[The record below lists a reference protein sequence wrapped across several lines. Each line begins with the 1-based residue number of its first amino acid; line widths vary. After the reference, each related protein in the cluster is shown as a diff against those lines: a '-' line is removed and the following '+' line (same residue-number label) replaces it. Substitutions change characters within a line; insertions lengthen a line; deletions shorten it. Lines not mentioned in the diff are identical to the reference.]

1 MNDQITVGGTNFF
14 RSDLE
19 NFTREQ
25 LRALARQAHTERN
38 SSVSRTWLGSAAQSA
53 DLIAFIMENKP
64 DKEFGFIQ
72 SVPGMPSPTE
82 PAKPTSSASPN
93 GTMEAAAIAS
103 LSAAIANFLPKQ
115 AIDRNEVETIVSE
128 KTQTIKSE
136 VFDFVME
143 SVNGVADALSKQIK
157 DSARVVRF
165 EVGESRSIE
174 LTGLRHEAFDDLLA
188 DILAFQLTG
197 QTAKAN
203 FFLVGPAGTGKTTA
217 AEKIAEHLG
226 LPFHFNGAI
235 DSEYKLSGFI
245 DAHGRIVY
253 TPFRKAYSQG
263 GVYLFDEV
271 DSSLPS
277 ACLAFNAALANGAYA
292 FPGEDSLTPRSPNCI
307 IIASG
312 NTWFGPDG
320 NYVGRFRQDAAFL
333 DRFVRVPW
341 PIDEKFE
348 ASLCANKDWVKF
360 VQGRRARA
368 KIDGV
373 EHLISPR
380 ASLSGDVL
388 LAAGRPWNRVVE
400 LCVRKGLNEADWTK
414 ICRD

>member
-1 MNDQITVGGTNFF
+1 MNDQITVDGTTFF

-19 NFTREQ
+19 FMSREH
-25 LRALARQAHTERN
+25 LRAIARNAHTERK

-53 DLIAFIMENKP
+53 DLIAFILENRP
-64 DKEFGFIQ
+64 ANEFGFTQ
-72 SVPGMPSPTE
+72 SVPQAQAE
-82 PAKPTSSASPN
+82 PVASKADSLAATLADALKGYLPN
-93 GTMEAAAIAS
+93 GHV
-103 LSAAIANFLPKQ
+103 NR
-115 AIDRNEVETIVSE
+115 DEVETIVAE
-128 KTQTIKSE
+128 QTATIKTE
-136 VFDFVME
+136 VLDFVTD
-143 SVNGVADALSKQIK
+143 SVNRVAAELGKQIAE
-157 DSARVVRF
+157 SAKVVRF
-165 EVGESRSIE
+165 EIGESRSIE

-188 DILAFQLTG
+188 DILAFQMTG

-320 NYVGRFRQDAAFL
+320 HYVGRFRQDAAFL
-333 DRFVRVPW
+333 DRFIRIPW

-348 ASLCANKDWVKF
+348 AALCQNKAWVEY
-360 VQGRRARA
+360 VQHRRLKA
-368 KIDGV
+368 KAYGV

-388 LAAGRPWNRVVE
+388 LAAGRPWERVVD

-414 ICRD
+414 ISQN

>member
-1 MNDQITVGGTNFF
+1 M
-14 RSDLE
+14 
-19 NFTREQ
+19 RE
-25 LRALARQAHTERN
+25 
-38 SSVSRTWLGSAAQSA
+38 
-53 DLIAFIMENKP
+53 
-64 DKEFGFIQ
+64 
-72 SVPGMPSPTE
+72 
-82 PAKPTSSASPN
+82 
-93 GTMEAAAIAS
+93 
-103 LSAAIANFLPKQ
+103 
-115 AIDRNEVETIVSE
+115 
-128 KTQTIKSE
+128 
-136 VFDFVME
+136 
-143 SVNGVADALSKQIK
+143 
-157 DSARVVRF
+157 SARVVRF
-165 EVGESRSIE
+165 EVGADRSIE
-174 LTGLRHEAFDDLLA
+174 LSGLRHEAFDDLLA
-188 DILAFQLTG
+188 DILAFQSTG

-226 LPFHFNGAI
+226 LAFHFNGAI

-245 DAHGRIVY
+245 DAHGRIVS
-253 TPFRKAYSQG
+253 TPFRKAYAQG

-320 NYVGRFRQDAAFL
+320 NYVGRFKQDAAFL

-348 ASLCANKDWVKF
+348 ASLCANKDWASY
-360 VQGRRARA
+360 VQARRAKA
-368 KIDGV
+368 KAYGV

-388 LAAGRPWNRVVE
+388 LAAGRPWERVVE
-400 LCVRKGLNEADWTK
+400 VCVRKGLNEADWTK
-414 ICRD
+414 ISQN

>member
-1 MNDQITVGGTNFF
+1 MNNDQTTVNETTYF

-19 NFTREQ
+19 LLNREQ
-25 LRALARQAHTERN
+25 LRAIVRQAHTERN
-38 SSVSRTWLGSAAQSA
+38 SSVSRTWLGSAAQSS
-53 DLIAFIMENKP
+53 DLIAFILENRP
-64 DKEFGFIQ
+64 ANEFGFTQ
-72 SVPGMPSPTE
+72 SVPQAQVQAE
-82 PAKPTSSASPN
+82 PATKADSLAATLADALKGYLPN
-93 GTMEAAAIAS
+93 GHV
-103 LSAAIANFLPKQ
+103 NR
-115 AIDRNEVETIVSE
+115 DEVQSIVSE
-128 KTQTIKSE
+128 QTESIKTE
-136 VFDFVME
+136 VIDYVTD
-143 SVNGVADALSKQIK
+143 SVNRVATELGKLIK
-157 DSARVVRF
+157 DSAKVVRF
-165 EVGESRSIE
+165 EVGDERKIE
-174 LTGLRHEAFDDLLA
+174 LSGLRHEAFDDLLA
-188 DILAFQLTG
+188 DILAFQTTG

-217 AEKIAEHLG
+217 AEKIAEHLK

-245 DAHGRIVY
+245 DAHGRIVS
-253 TPFRKAYSQG
+253 TPFRKAYSEG

-348 ASLCANKDWVKF
+348 ASLCANKEWVKF

-388 LAAGRPWNRVVE
+388 LAAGRPWNRVVD

>member
-1 MNDQITVGGTNFF
+1 MNDQTTVGGCVFF

-25 LRALARQAHTERN
+25 LRAIARNAHTERN

-53 DLIAFIMENKP
+53 DLIAFILGDEPRN
-64 DKEFGFIQ
+64 GFAFASAAQ
-72 SVPGMPSPTE
+72 AE
-82 PAKPTSSASPN
+82 PAAKPSASV
-93 GTMEAAAIAS
+93 ESAAIAS

-115 AIDRNEVETIVSE
+115 AIDRAEVESIVSE
-128 KTQTIKSE
+128 QTATIKTE
-136 VFDFVME
+136 VIDFVTD
-143 SVNGVADALSKQIK
+143 SVNRVAAELGKQIAE
-157 DSARVVRF
+157 SARVVRF
-165 EVGESRSIE
+165 EIGESRQIE
-174 LTGLRHEAFDDLLA
+174 ISGLRHESFDDLLA
-188 DILAFQLTG
+188 DIVAFQELK

-217 AEKIAEHLG
+217 AEKIAEKLG

-245 DAHGRIVY
+245 DAHGRIVS
-253 TPFRKAYSQG
+253 TPFRKAYSEG

-320 NYVGRFRQDAAFL
+320 NYVGRFKQDAAFL
-333 DRFVRVPW
+333 DRFIRVPW

-348 ASLCANKDWVKF
+348 AALCQNQAWVEY
-360 VQGRRARA
+360 VQHRRLKAQA
-368 KIDGV
+368 YGV

-388 LAAGRPWNRVVE
+388 LAAGRPWERVVE
-400 LCVRKGLNEADWTK
+400 LCVRKGLNDADWAK
-414 ICRD
+414 ISQN